1 LREAGGEEMT
11 GTMVRFA
18 VLVVLLVCLMGALLP
33 AAVHAQAHAPA
44 VPPISHGS
52 TIDQGIAYVMLFM
65 ALVLTY
71 IIHPLDAIPYYL
83 F

>member
-1 LREAGGEEMT
+1 MA
-11 GTMVRFA
+11 GTMLRFA
-18 VLVVLLVCLMGALLP
+18 VLAVLLVCLMGALLP
-33 AAVHAQAHAPA
+33 AVHAQGPAAP
-44 VPPISHGS
+44 PSTNGS

-71 IIHPLDAIPYYL
+71 IIHPLDAIPYNI

>member
-1 LREAGGEEMT
+1 MT
-11 GTMVRFA
+11 GAMVRFA
-18 VLVVLLVCLMGALLP
+18 VLVVLVVCLMGALLP
-33 AAVHAQAHAPA
+33 TAVRAQAHAPA
-44 VPPISHGS
+44 APPISHGS

-71 IIHPLDAIPYYL
+71 IIHPLDAISYYL